1 MIIHYFFGE
10 INFQRSVKYS
20 KRVQKVVFPTKYGF
34 CFAKFSFALYYFLL
48 FPFFR
53 TLLSRR
59 KKPQATNFFANFAF
73 LRDNLPF
80 RGVVVANNAVAKS
93 ICVVYNIVMTDSQRK
108 QINIL
113 IAQISQGN
121 VFALEGLSR
130 LVSGR
135 MLSVAMSVVKNKSL
149 AEDVVQDSFVKILQN
164 SKSFSQD
171 TNGYAWI
178 CKIVQNVALNTLR
191 REKRFKSENI
201 DDCFDLASCLN
212 VAEQSTAA
220 VALQQAMSVL
230 NKLEKLVIYE
240 KYFMDYTVRDI
251 SQSVKKSK
259 SATQRL
265 ITKAE
270 EKMRRALKGEPK

>member
-1 MIIHYFFGE
+1 MF
-10 INFQRSVKYS
+10 
-20 KRVQKVVFPTKYGF
+20 
-34 CFAKFSFALYYFLL
+34 
-48 FPFFR
+48 
-53 TLLSRR
+53 SRR
-59 KKPQATNFFANFAF
+59 KKPQATKFFANFAF

-80 RGVVVANNAVAKS
+80 RSVVVANNAVAKS

-135 MLSVAMSVVKNKSL
+135 MMSVAMSVVKNRSL
-149 AEDVVQDSFVKILQN
+149 AADVVQDSFVKILQN